1 MFVEVPTT
9 GAAYMAMW
17 TTEKSVCYPRLPR
30 GRQAGGQS
38 SALVDSWSTTPVQG
52 RWQISGAWHF
62 RIHICEEVQYIC
74 K

>member
-17 TTEKSVCYPRLPR
+17 TTEVCRCAFQRWPR

-38 SALVDSWSTTPVQG
+38 IGSCRHWVNTSPLCTG
-52 RWQISGAWHF
+52 
-62 RIHICEEVQYIC
+62 EVAN
-74 K
+74 KRSV